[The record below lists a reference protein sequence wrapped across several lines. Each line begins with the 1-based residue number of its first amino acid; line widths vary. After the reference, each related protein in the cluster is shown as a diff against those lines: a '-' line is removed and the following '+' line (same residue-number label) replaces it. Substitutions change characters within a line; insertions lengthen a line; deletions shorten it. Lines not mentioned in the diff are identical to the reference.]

1 MATLSSEAVVALI
14 QAAIKYGPD
23 IALEFAGLFKS
34 GTTIDQAIAA
44 LQKAKTKTAQDY
56 LDEAK
61 AAQTVAVVTPA

>member
-1 MATLSSEAVVALI
+1 MPVLTAEAITALI

-23 IALEFAGLFKS
+23 IAMEFAGLFKS

-44 LQKAKTKTAQDY
+44 LDKAKTKTAQNY

-61 AAQTVAVVTPA
+61 AAAAVNVTTVA